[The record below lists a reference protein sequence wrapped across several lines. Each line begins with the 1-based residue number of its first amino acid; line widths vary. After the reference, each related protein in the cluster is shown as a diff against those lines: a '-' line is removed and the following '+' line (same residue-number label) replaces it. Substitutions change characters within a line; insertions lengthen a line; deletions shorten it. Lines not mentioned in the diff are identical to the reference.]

1 MIKLI
6 DKLNGVKLEIGGHVV
21 SFSVREFSTIN
32 GERQLID
39 YHHIKRRRQKY
50 FRTTEEFYN
59 EYKEI
64 KPNKNEIDEMF
75 ESLGY
80 TDTELDDVVRNRE
93 KVTEILGVSEVY
105 LNQLAYKALEEYVS
119 KVVTLEIEE
128 LKWYEMRFD

>member
-21 SFSVREFSTIN
+21 SFSVREFNTIN

-64 KPNKNEIDEMF
+64 KPDKNEIDEMF

-80 TDTELDDVVRNRE
+80 TDTELDDVVRNQE
-93 KVTEILGVSEVY
+93 KVTEILGVSEDY
-105 LNQLAYKALEEYVS
+105 LNQLSYKAIEDYVS

-128 LKWYEMRFD
+128 LKRERI

>member
-21 SFSVREFSTIN
+21 SFSVREFNTIN

-39 YHHIKRRRQKY
+39 YHHIKRCRQRY

-64 KPNKNEIDEMF
+64 KPDKNEIDEMF

-80 TDTELDDVVRNRE
+80 TDTELDDVVRNQE
-93 KVTEILGVSEVY
+93 KVTEILGVSEQY
-105 LNQLAYKALEEYVS
+105 LNQLAYKAIEEYVS

-128 LKWYEMRFD
+128 LKWYEMRGE

>member
-1 MIKLI
+1 MII

-21 SFSVREFSTIN
+21 SFSVRKFNTIN

-39 YHHIKRRRQKY
+39 YHHIKRNRQQY

-64 KPNKNEIDEMF
+64 KPDKNEIDEMF

-80 TDTELDDVVRNRE
+80 VDTELDDVVRNQE
-93 KVTEILGVSEVY
+93 KVTEILGVSEQY
-105 LNQLAYKALEEYVS
+105 LNQLSYKAIEEYVD
-119 KVVTLEIEE
+119 KVVTLEIKE
-128 LKWYEMRFD
+128 LKGEK

>member
-21 SFSVREFSTIN
+21 SFSVREFNTIN

-39 YHHIKRRRQKY
+39 YHHIKRRRQRY

-64 KPNKNEIDEMF
+64 KPDKNEIDEMF

-80 TDTELDDVVRNRE
+80 TDTELDDVIRNQE
-93 KVTEILGVSEVY
+93 KVTEILGVSEGY
-105 LNQLAYKALEEYVS
+105 LNQLAYKAIEEYVS

>member
-1 MIKLI
+1 MII

-21 SFSVREFSTIN
+21 SFSVRKFNTIN

-39 YHHIKRRRQKY
+39 YHHIKRNRQKY

-64 KPNKNEIDEMF
+64 KPDKNEIDEMF

-80 TDTELDDVVRNRE
+80 VDTELDDVVRNQE
-93 KVTEILGVSEVY
+93 KVIEILGVSEQY
-105 LNQLAYKALEEYVS
+105 LNQLAYKAIEEHVDR
-119 KVVTLEIEE
+119 VVTFEIEE
-128 LKWYEMRFD
+128 LKGYEMRGE

>member
-1 MIKLI
+1 MII
-6 DKLNGVKLEIGGHVV
+6 DKLNGVKLEIGGHIV
-21 SFSVREFSTIN
+21 SFSVRKFGTIN
-32 GERQLID
+32 RERQLID
-39 YHHIKRRRQKY
+39 YHHIKRRRQRY

-64 KPNKNEIDEMF
+64 KPDKNEIDEMF

-105 LNQLAYKALEEYVS
+105 LNQLAYKAIEEYVN

-128 LKWYEMRFD
+128 LKWYEMRGE

>member
-21 SFSVREFSTIN
+21 SFSVREFNTIN

-39 YHHIKRRRQKY
+39 YHHIKRRRQRY

-64 KPNKNEIDEMF
+64 KPDKNEIDEMF

-80 TDTELDDVVRNRE
+80 TDTEVDDVVRNQE
-93 KVTEILGVSEVY
+93 KVTEILGVSEAY
-105 LNQLAYKALEEYVS
+105 LNQLAYKAIEDYVS

>member
-1 MIKLI
+1 MII

-21 SFSVREFSTIN
+21 SFSVIKFDTIN

-39 YHHIKRRRQKY
+39 YHHIKRGRQKY

-64 KPNKNEIDEMF
+64 KPDKNEIDEMF

-80 TDTELDDVVRNRE
+80 VDTELDDVVRNLE
-93 KVTEILGVSEVY
+93 KVTEILGVSEQY
-105 LNQLAYKALEEYVS
+105 LNQLAYKAIEEHVD

-128 LKWYEMRFD
+128 LKGGK